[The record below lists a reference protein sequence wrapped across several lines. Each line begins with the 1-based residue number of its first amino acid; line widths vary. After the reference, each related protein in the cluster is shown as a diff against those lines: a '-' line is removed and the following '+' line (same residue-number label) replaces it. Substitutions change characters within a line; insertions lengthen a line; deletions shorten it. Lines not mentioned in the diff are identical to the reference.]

1 MFQETFL
8 MKLVLCRGMGIEKKW
23 ALLQYARSQKRDDLA
38 YNEITKILGYSRF
51 SETVRDSWQSLTKEK
66 IAEILLGQKF
76 ITITSPLYPDYLKE
90 IAYPP
95 LALFYE
101 GRKELLQKKMI
112 AFVGAR
118 EATNYG
124 RRVIQDFVPAVVG
137 ANFVIVSGLAKG
149 IDSCAHQAA
158 MASGGFTVAVLGT
171 GVDICY
177 PAQSRELY
185 EVMKKEQLIISEYPR
200 ETTPQKYHFP
210 MRNRII
216 AGLSLGLC
224 VVEAKARSGS
234 LITAQQALEDG
245 REVFAVPGDVLSG
258 YSSGC
263 HSLIQDGAKC
273 VYTQQDIL
281 DELPD
286 F

>member
-1 MFQETFL
+1 MWEEQFL
-8 MKLVLCRGMGIEKKW
+8 MKLVLCKGMGIEKKW
-23 ALLQYARSQKRDDLA
+23 ALWKYVRMHQLKDLT
-38 YNEITKILGYSRF
+38 YSEMTKLLGYDRF
-51 SETVRDSWQSLTKEK
+51 SEVVRVSWQSLTAEKLAKE
-66 IAEILLGQKF
+66 LTGQKF
-76 ITITSPLYPDYLKE
+76 ITIDSPLYPEYLKE

-101 GRKELLQKKMI
+101 GRKELLQKKLV

-118 EATNYG
+118 EATAYG
-124 RRVIQDFVPAVVG
+124 RRVIRDFVPEIVR

-158 MASGGFTVAVLGT
+158 VESGGFTIGVLGT

-177 PAQSRELY
+177 PAQSRDLY
-185 EVMKKEQLIISEYPR
+185 ERMKKEQLIISEYPR
-200 ETTPQKYHFP
+200 GTTPQKYHFP

-245 REVFAVPGDVLSG
+245 REVFAIPGDVLNG
-258 YSSGC
+258 HSSGC

-273 VYTQQDIL
+273 VYTKQDIL

>member
-23 ALLQYARSQKRDDLA
+23 ALLKYARSQKRDDLA
-38 YNEITKILGYSRF
+38 YSEITKILGYTRF